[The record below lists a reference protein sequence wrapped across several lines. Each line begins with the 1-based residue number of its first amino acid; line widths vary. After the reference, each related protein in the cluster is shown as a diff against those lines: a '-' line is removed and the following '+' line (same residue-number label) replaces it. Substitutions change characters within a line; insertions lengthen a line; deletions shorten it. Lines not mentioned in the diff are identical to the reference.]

1 MKNRIAMGVF
11 AVAVLTVAVGTAGD
25 ALKSGPAVGEP
36 IYAKEFNRGPFH
48 PLNCNGASAGKK
60 NCLV

>member
-11 AVAVLTVAVGTAGD
+11 AVAVLAVAVGTAGET
-25 ALKSGPAVGEP
+25 LKSGPAVGEA
-36 IYAKEFNRGPFH
+36 IYSKELGRGPFH

>member
-11 AVAVLTVAVGTAGD
+11 AVAALTVAVGTAGET
-25 ALKSGPAVGEP
+25 LKSGPAVGEA
-36 IYAKEFNRGPFH
+36 IYSKELGRGPFH
-48 PLNCNGASAGKK
+48 PLNCNGSKAGVK